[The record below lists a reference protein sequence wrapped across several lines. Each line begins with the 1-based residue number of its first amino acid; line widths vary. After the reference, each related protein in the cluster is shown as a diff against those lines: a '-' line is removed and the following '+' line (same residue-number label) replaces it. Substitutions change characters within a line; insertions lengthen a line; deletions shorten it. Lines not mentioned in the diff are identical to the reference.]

1 VKRDSPRPRSH
12 RAAPSFPVPAS
23 HVFGRAGR
31 RAKRDVRVDE
41 HGASRLRDE
50 SAPSHD
56 RRKASPD
63 GRCAGKRRST
73 SARVGTVSE
82 CRSRSDASPVATPA
96 GRYQAHR
103 GTARPSPE
111 ESFAP
116 RLTRGRATR
125 SSDNGARALEAS
137 SNHEEADELR
147 PHAQA
152 SAGSH
157 PEGCGLGDS
166 GSPRATSARF
176 PIRRK
181 GVRVENTPP

>member
-1 VKRDSPRPRSH
+1 VKCDSPRPRSH

-23 HVFGRAGR
+23 RVFGRAGR

-56 RRKASPD
+56 RRKASPE
-63 GRCAGKRRST
+63 GRCAGKQRST

-103 GTARPSPE
+103 GIARPSSE
-111 ESFAP
+111 ESLAP
-116 RLTRGRATR
+116 RLTHGLATR
-125 SSDNGARALEAS
+125 SSVLIVNI
-137 SNHEEADELR
+137 H
-147 PHAQA
+147 PH
-152 SAGSH
+152 SF
-157 PEGCGLGDS
+157 EK
-166 GSPRATSARF
+166 
-176 PIRRK
+176 RK
-181 GVRVENTPP
+181 